1 MDEDEQNRYVTQLKE
16 EFDSCDTTGTG
27 YLDKEELT
35 ELCHKLS
42 LDAHLPLLLDILL
55 GPSHYARVNFEEF
68 KEGFVAVLSRSLDL
82 STSEEESSYLEPVTE
97 EVSPKFVKGTK
108 RYGRRSR
115 PDKTTSE
122 LTDDTEKDE
131 TPSTG
136 VRKAT
141 LKRSTSLESVES
153 LKSDEDTGSNKE
165 TSREQQNAI
174 QHSLHFEAQG
184 QLKRW
189 KPDSSGS
196 RKQSIGP
203 CQEVTDGQ
211 VRAVW
216 KESGVGAG
224 GTLNKQELLLVCDH
238 IGLKDLQS
246 EELDNLFMKLD
257 KDQDGRVSLTEFQSG
272 LFIHGDLPEPKAA
285 STPARLI
292 AQCSFSQDLEERVLR
307 STSPSLLSATV
318 GQRLLTRLD
327 DGSGCASPESVVT
340 VWTEE
345 GIRNSRDILQTLDFS
360 LEERL
365 SLVDLTLA
373 LDNELLVSGNGI
385 HQAALI
391 SYKDEIQFLQVLANQ
406 ACQERDKAK
415 AQLEL
420 ADRRNLQLVR
430 EIDDRH
436 ATMESLNESKI
447 KDLEQE
453 FREKL
458 SALRSETEQENEV
471 LLQQVEKERDKLRKE
486 VELIKGQEASLQ
498 EEATTVIKE
507 NSRLEEENCA
517 LKGKLS
523 EAESTISKLKK
534 DLDYVLQDKYGG
546 LDPNSTGLLSREEHL
561 SGIIKE
567 YELQCRELQDRNDEL
582 SSELEV
588 LKNQGTGRKTRQSR
602 DRLCT
607 HTWSSC
613 RALTTESDSDDPEIK
628 KGSSPKIQKC
638 THIGTNAL
646 GSLVSLAP
654 TVSIETELAME
665 QLKERYE
672 QEIQDLKIQLE
683 TKVNFYERTIELMK
697 QNMEVERKEIAHGF
711 KMEISEL
718 EEQKALTEERLKQ
731 LHQSVDRLEGELKV
745 KSEVMAW
752 GPEQERRVQRE
763 QAELEQ
769 NYVREIGNIVHR
781 LTSEK
786 DQLEA
791 ALKLKMDQEVL
802 LVREELEQ
810 QLSQIKAQFS
820 ETQHS
825 LLHQLQWEQVRLQ
838 EQTEQHCRDMGAWEA
853 RVEELEQEVRKE
865 RLHSAERIGEEQ
877 AQICSSAAQERKKLE
892 EKHQEEVR
900 QLRECICKMQ
910 AQGELQ
916 CRAEE
921 ESLMLQRQLE
931 EKLEEMCVQLEDNTM
946 SMKAQD
952 ALIQSLTSE
961 LNAKAREM
969 DLKKERE
976 QKLLGMVSQLEHKLN
991 FESEQKLS
999 QQKVEKNKEETL
1011 LGKVSQ
1017 LEQRLVQD
1025 KKREELLDK
1034 LCQFGEEWDCMKI
1047 ELKMVQ
1053 KEKERMHRNC
1063 NHLSSALVQQQ
1074 TLLEEQEKELDELR
1088 ENLEKTQEA
1097 LKSRDEDLTTQASEL
1112 RSVEMDRDRLMEE
1125 LRSQGNVVKDLQAK
1139 FQNLSEDWDQLNDII
1154 QNLQNALSQE
1164 RGTATRLQ
1172 TLLNLEQEEKSPLLQ
1187 ENSSYRNL
1195 SDQLSSQIVEMETES
1210 TKLTEDLKELRAEL
1224 QHKDKKL
1231 LELRTQLDTKSKE
1244 IDLLWNEVHQKME
1257 LFQNVN
1263 HFSDEVQLLTRHLE
1277 DKEKELCSLRE
1288 EADNTTN
1295 QLQQSLMDTQAEV
1308 RQMEEA
1314 LALEKSQ
1321 MKGQLLEMERL
1332 VIALETVMD
1341 PSSPHR
1347 AKLDEVN
1354 SENNA
1359 LKDRLA
1365 VLHQDVMRLEE
1376 EVSKKRKKL
1385 EEIEREYIKTQEEK
1399 ERLHKE
1405 NSKVREEVLD
1415 LSARNLQLS
1424 NENAELNSRFQSD
1437 QGTVQMLTERLS
1449 QVCREQEETT
1459 VFIKQL
1465 QETNRSLGKEK
1476 LQLQASKQD
1485 EKTLLERELIK
1496 AKDKLH
1502 HLTEVESVLTSL
1514 TLKNQSLQQDKENLL
1529 KEAEER
1535 NKKLEK
1541 LQECIN
1547 TLEGQSA
1554 QLHSRIYSLCKE
1566 KEAHIQEMSTQY
1578 MQLKESQNKVLEL
1591 ESMMHEVVKEK
1602 EHMQLVHRMQEET
1615 AASALQE
1622 KLKSVQAQCRELLD
1636 KLKDSESKLHAQEL
1650 ELQKLKHERLTLRNK
1665 QAELETSKQEAER
1678 QALRANTAL
1687 SLSKAQ
1693 HVREVQELQE
1703 QIGVNTQEQLSNVHM
1718 QLAEQ
1723 QSKTQ
1728 QLEVQLH
1735 SQAQQARIHLNL
1747 QQEQYEKVMENM
1759 QERMD
1764 DVEVKLKAVRLMLQ
1778 EKVNQLKEQL
1788 SKNVKSDLLLKDLYV
1803 ENAELMKAL
1812 QITEQRQKSAEKK
1825 SFLLEE
1831 KVTALN
1837 KLLHKIV
1844 PASLSA

>member
-802 LVREELEQ
+802 LVR
-810 QLSQIKAQFS
+810 
-820 ETQHS
+820 
-825 LLHQLQWEQVRLQ
+825 
-838 EQTEQHCRDMGAWEA
+838 
-853 RVEELEQEVRKE
+853 
-865 RLHSAERIGEEQ
+865 
-877 AQICSSAAQERKKLE
+877 
-892 EKHQEEVR
+892 
-900 QLRECICKMQ
+900 
-910 AQGELQ
+910 
-916 CRAEE
+916 
-921 ESLMLQRQLE
+921 
-931 EKLEEMCVQLEDNTM
+931 
-946 SMKAQD
+946 
-952 ALIQSLTSE
+952 
-961 LNAKAREM
+961 
-969 DLKKERE
+969 
-976 QKLLGMVSQLEHKLN
+976 
-991 FESEQKLS
+991 
-999 QQKVEKNKEETL
+999 
-1011 LGKVSQ
+1011 
-1017 LEQRLVQD
+1017 
-1025 KKREELLDK
+1025 
-1034 LCQFGEEWDCMKI
+1034 
-1047 ELKMVQ
+1047 
-1053 KEKERMHRNC
+1053 
-1063 NHLSSALVQQQ
+1063 
-1074 TLLEEQEKELDELR
+1074 
-1088 ENLEKTQEA
+1088 
-1097 LKSRDEDLTTQASEL
+1097 
-1112 RSVEMDRDRLMEE
+1112 
-1125 LRSQGNVVKDLQAK
+1125 
-1139 FQNLSEDWDQLNDII
+1139 
-1154 QNLQNALSQE
+1154 
-1164 RGTATRLQ
+1164 
-1172 TLLNLEQEEKSPLLQ
+1172 
-1187 ENSSYRNL
+1187 
-1195 SDQLSSQIVEMETES
+1195 
-1210 TKLTEDLKELRAEL
+1210 
-1224 QHKDKKL
+1224 
-1231 LELRTQLDTKSKE
+1231 
-1244 IDLLWNEVHQKME
+1244 
-1257 LFQNVN
+1257 
-1263 HFSDEVQLLTRHLE
+1263 
-1277 DKEKELCSLRE
+1277 
-1288 EADNTTN
+1288 
-1295 QLQQSLMDTQAEV
+1295 
-1308 RQMEEA
+1308 
-1314 LALEKSQ
+1314 
-1321 MKGQLLEMERL
+1321 
-1332 VIALETVMD
+1332 
-1341 PSSPHR
+1341 

>member
-1 MDEDEQNRYVTQLKE
+1 MDENEQNRYVTQLKE

-27 YLDKEELT
+27 FLDKEELT
-35 ELCHKLS
+35 ALCHKLR

-55 GPSHYARVNFEEF
+55 GAQHYARVNFEEF
-68 KEGFVAVLSRSLDL
+68 KEGFVAVLSRSLDF
-82 STSEEESSYLEPVTE
+82 STSEEESSYLEPVPE

-115 PDKTTSE
+115 PDKTTSV
-122 LTDDTEKDE
+122 LTDETEKDE

-136 VRKAT
+136 VRRAK
-141 LKRSTSLESVES
+141 LRRSTSLESVES

-165 TSREQQNAI
+165 TSREQQSAI
-174 QHSLHFEAQG
+174 QHSLLFEAQG
-184 QLKRW
+184 QLKLW

-196 RKQSIGP
+196 RKHFTGL
-203 CQEVTDGQ
+203 CQELTDGQ

-216 KESGVGAG
+216 KELGVGAG
-224 GTLNKQELLLVCDH
+224 GSLNKQELLLVCDH

-246 EELDNLFMKLD
+246 EELDSLFRKLD

-292 AQCSFSQDLEERVLR
+292 AQCSFSQDFEERVLR
-307 STSPSLLSATV
+307 STSPSVLSATV

-327 DGSGCASPESVVT
+327 DGSGCTSPENVIT
-340 VWTEE
+340 FWNEE

-360 LEERL
+360 LEEQL
-365 SLVDLTLA
+365 SLADLTLA

-391 SYKDEIQFLQVLANQ
+391 SYKDEIQFLQELANQ

-436 ATMESLNESKI
+436 ATIESLNESKI

-458 SALRSETEQENEV
+458 SALRSETEQESEV
-471 LLQQVEKERDKLRKE
+471 LLQQMEKERDKLREE
-486 VELIKGQEASLQ
+486 VKFLKGQEANLQ
-498 EEATTVIKE
+498 EEAAAAIKE
-507 NSRLEEENCA
+507 NSRLEEEICA

-523 EAESTISKLKK
+523 EAESTVSKLKK
-534 DLDYVLQDKYGG
+534 DLDHVLQDKYGG
-546 LDPNSTGLLSREEHL
+546 LDPNSAGLLSREEHL

-588 LKNQGTGRKTRQSR
+588 LKNQGSGRKTRQSR
-602 DRLCT
+602 DRLST
-607 HTWSSC
+607 LTWSGR

-628 KGSSPKIQKC
+628 RGSSPKIKKC
-638 THIGTNAL
+638 INKNAL
-646 GSLVSLAP
+646 QSLAP

-697 QNMEVERKEIAHGF
+697 QNMEVERKEIAQGF

-718 EEQKALTEERLKQ
+718 EEQKALAEERLEQ
-731 LHQSVDRLEGELKV
+731 LRQRVERLEGELKI
-745 KSEVMAW
+745 KSEVIAW
-752 GPEQERRVQRE
+752 GPEQEQRVQRE

-769 NYVREIGNIVHR
+769 NYAREIGNIVHR

-791 ALKLKMDQEVL
+791 ELKLKMDQEIL
-802 LVREELEQ
+802 LV
-810 QLSQIKAQFS
+810 
-820 ETQHS
+820 
-825 LLHQLQWEQVRLQ
+825 
-838 EQTEQHCRDMGAWEA
+838 
-853 RVEELEQEVRKE
+853 
-865 RLHSAERIGEEQ
+865 
-877 AQICSSAAQERKKLE
+877 
-892 EKHQEEVR
+892 
-900 QLRECICKMQ
+900 
-910 AQGELQ
+910 
-916 CRAEE
+916 
-921 ESLMLQRQLE
+921 
-931 EKLEEMCVQLEDNTM
+931 
-946 SMKAQD
+946 
-952 ALIQSLTSE
+952 
-961 LNAKAREM
+961 
-969 DLKKERE
+969 
-976 QKLLGMVSQLEHKLN
+976 
-991 FESEQKLS
+991 
-999 QQKVEKNKEETL
+999 
-1011 LGKVSQ
+1011 
-1017 LEQRLVQD
+1017 
-1025 KKREELLDK
+1025 
-1034 LCQFGEEWDCMKI
+1034 
-1047 ELKMVQ
+1047 
-1053 KEKERMHRNC
+1053 
-1063 NHLSSALVQQQ
+1063 
-1074 TLLEEQEKELDELR
+1074 
-1088 ENLEKTQEA
+1088 
-1097 LKSRDEDLTTQASEL
+1097 
-1112 RSVEMDRDRLMEE
+1112 
-1125 LRSQGNVVKDLQAK
+1125 
-1139 FQNLSEDWDQLNDII
+1139 
-1154 QNLQNALSQE
+1154 
-1164 RGTATRLQ
+1164 
-1172 TLLNLEQEEKSPLLQ
+1172 
-1187 ENSSYRNL
+1187 
-1195 SDQLSSQIVEMETES
+1195 
-1210 TKLTEDLKELRAEL
+1210 
-1224 QHKDKKL
+1224 
-1231 LELRTQLDTKSKE
+1231 
-1244 IDLLWNEVHQKME
+1244 
-1257 LFQNVN
+1257 
-1263 HFSDEVQLLTRHLE
+1263 
-1277 DKEKELCSLRE
+1277 
-1288 EADNTTN
+1288 
-1295 QLQQSLMDTQAEV
+1295 
-1308 RQMEEA
+1308 
-1314 LALEKSQ
+1314 
-1321 MKGQLLEMERL
+1321 
-1332 VIALETVMD
+1332 
-1341 PSSPHR
+1341 R

-1354 SENNA
+1354 SENSA

-1376 EVSKKRKKL
+1376 EVSKKRRKL
-1385 EEIEREYIKTQEEK
+1385 EEMEREHIKIQEEE

-1405 NSKVREEVLD
+1405 NSKVREEALE

-1424 NENAELNSRFQSD
+1424 NENAELNSRLQSD

-1449 QVCREQEETT
+1449 QVCQEQEEMTT
-1459 VFIKQL
+1459 FIKQL
-1465 QETNRSLGKEK
+1465 QETNGSLEKEK
-1476 LQLQASKQD
+1476 LQLQASRQD
-1485 EKTLLERELIK
+1485 EKNLLVRELNE
-1496 AKDKLH
+1496 ARDKLH

-1514 TLKNQSLQQDKENLL
+1514 TLKNQSLQQDKESLM
-1529 KEAEER
+1529 KEAEEQ

-1547 TLEGQSA
+1547 TLEDQSA
-1554 QLHSRIYSLCKE
+1554 QLHSQIYSMCKE
-1566 KEAHIQEMSTQY
+1566 KEVHMKEMSTQH
-1578 MQLKESQNKVLEL
+1578 MLLKESQNKVLEL
-1591 ESMMHEVVKEK
+1591 ETRMHEFVKEK

-1615 AASALQE
+1615 AASALEE
-1622 KLKSVQAQCRELLD
+1622 KLRSVQAQCQELLD

-1650 ELQKLKHERLTLRNK
+1650 ELQRLKHESLTLRNK
-1665 QAELETSKQEAER
+1665 QAELETTKQKAEE

-1687 SLSKAQ
+1687 SLSQAQ
-1693 HVREVQELQE
+1693 HVREVQQLQE
-1703 QIGVNTQEQLSNVHM
+1703 QIGLNTQEWLSNL
-1718 QLAEQ
+1718 QTKLAEE

-1735 SQAQQARIHLNL
+1735 SQAQQARTQVNL

-1764 DVEVKLKAVRLMLQ
+1764 DVEAKLKAVRLMLQ

-1831 KVTALN
+1831 KVSALN
-1837 KLLHKIV
+1837 KLLRKIA

>member
-1 MDEDEQNRYVTQLKE
+1 MDENEQNRYVTQLKE

-27 YLDKEELT
+27 FLDKEELT
-35 ELCHKLS
+35 ALCHKLR

-55 GPSHYARVNFEEF
+55 GAQHYARVNFEEF
-68 KEGFVAVLSRSLDL
+68 KEGFVAVLSRSLDF
-82 STSEEESSYLEPVTE
+82 STSEEESSYLEPVPE

-115 PDKTTSE
+115 PDKTTSV
-122 LTDDTEKDE
+122 LTDETEKDE

-136 VRKAT
+136 VRRAK
-141 LKRSTSLESVES
+141 LRRSTSLESVES

-165 TSREQQNAI
+165 TSREQQSAI
-174 QHSLHFEAQG
+174 QHSLLFEAQG
-184 QLKRW
+184 QLKLW

-196 RKQSIGP
+196 RKHFTGL
-203 CQEVTDGQ
+203 CQELTDGQ

-216 KESGVGAG
+216 KELGVGAG
-224 GTLNKQELLLVCDH
+224 GSLNKQELLLVCDH

-246 EELDNLFMKLD
+246 EELDSLFRKLD

-292 AQCSFSQDLEERVLR
+292 AQCSFSQDFEERVLR
-307 STSPSLLSATV
+307 STSPSVLSATV

-327 DGSGCASPESVVT
+327 DGSGCTSPENVIT
-340 VWTEE
+340 FWNEE

-360 LEERL
+360 LEEQL
-365 SLVDLTLA
+365 SLADLTLA

-391 SYKDEIQFLQVLANQ
+391 SYKDEIQFLQELANQ

-436 ATMESLNESKI
+436 ATIESLNESKI

-458 SALRSETEQENEV
+458 SALRSETEQESEV
-471 LLQQVEKERDKLRKE
+471 LLQQMEKERDKLREE
-486 VELIKGQEASLQ
+486 VKFLKGQEANLQ
-498 EEATTVIKE
+498 EEAAAAIKE
-507 NSRLEEENCA
+507 NSRLEEEICA

-523 EAESTISKLKK
+523 EAESTVSKLKK
-534 DLDYVLQDKYGG
+534 DLDHVLQDKYGG
-546 LDPNSTGLLSREEHL
+546 LDPNSAGLISREEHL

-588 LKNQGTGRKTRQSR
+588 LKNQGSGRKTRQSR
-602 DRLCT
+602 DRLST
-607 HTWSSC
+607 LTWSGR

-628 KGSSPKIQKC
+628 RGSSPKIKKC
-638 THIGTNAL
+638 INKNAL
-646 GSLVSLAP
+646 QSLAP

-697 QNMEVERKEIAHGF
+697 QNMEVERKEIAQGF

-718 EEQKALTEERLKQ
+718 EEQKALAEERLEQ
-731 LHQSVDRLEGELKV
+731 LRQRVERLEGELKI
-745 KSEVMAW
+745 KSEVIAW

-769 NYVREIGNIVHR
+769 NYAREIGNIVHR

-791 ALKLKMDQEVL
+791 ELKLKMDQEIL

-810 QLSQIKAQFS
+810 QLSQIKAQ
-820 ETQHS
+820 
-825 LLHQLQWEQVRLQ
+825 LHGEQFRLQ
-838 EQTEQHCRDMGAWEA
+838 EQTEQHCREMGAWEA

-865 RLHSAERIGEEQ
+865 RLHSAERLGEEQ
-877 AQICSSAAQERKKLE
+877 AQICSSAAQERKILE
-892 EKHQEEVR
+892 EKHQDEVR

-910 AQGELQ
+910 DQAELQ

-961 LNAKAREM
+961 LHAKEREM
-969 DLKKERE
+969 DIKKERE
-976 QKLLGMVSQLEHKLN
+976 QKLLGKVSQLERKLN
-991 FESEQKLS
+991 FERERKIS
-999 QQKVEKNKEETL
+999 QQKVEKNKEEAL

-1017 LEQRLVQD
+1017 LEQRLVED
-1025 KKREELLDK
+1025 KKREEELLDK
-1034 LCQFGEEWDCMKI
+1034 LFQFGEEWDRMKI
-1047 ELKMVQ
+1047 ELEMVQ
-1053 KEKERMHRNC
+1053 KEKERMQGNC
-1063 NHLSSALVQQQ
+1063 SQLSSALVQQQ

-1088 ENLEKTQEA
+1088 ENLEKTHEA
-1097 LKSRDEDLTTQASEL
+1097 LKSRDEDLTRQASEL
-1112 RSVEMDRDRLMEE
+1112 KSVEMDRDRLMEE
-1125 LRSQGNVVKDLQAK
+1125 LRSQGNIVKDLQAK
-1139 FQNLSEDWDQLNDII
+1139 FQNLSEDWDQLNDIV

-1164 RGTATRLQ
+1164 QGTATQLQ
-1172 TLLNLEQEEKSPLLQ
+1172 TLLNLEREEKSHFLQ
-1187 ENSSYRNL
+1187 ENSSYRTL

-1210 TKLTEDLKELRAEL
+1210 TKLTEELKELRVDL
-1224 QHKDKKL
+1224 QHKDKQL
-1231 LELRTQLDTKSKE
+1231 LELRTQLDAKSKE

-1257 LFQNVN
+1257 MFQNIN
-1263 HFSDEVQLLTRHLE
+1263 RLSDEVQLLTQCLE

-1288 EADNTTN
+1288 EADNSTN
-1295 QLQQSLMDTQAEV
+1295 QLQQSLMISQAEV
-1308 RQMEEA
+1308 QQVEEA
-1314 LALEKSQ
+1314 FEREKGQ

-1354 SENNA
+1354 SENSA

-1376 EVSKKRKKL
+1376 EVSKKRRKL
-1385 EEIEREYIKTQEEK
+1385 EEMEREHIKIQEEE

-1405 NSKVREEVLD
+1405 NSKVREEALE

-1424 NENAELNSRFQSD
+1424 NENAELNSRLQSD

-1449 QVCREQEETT
+1449 QVCQEQEEMTT
-1459 VFIKQL
+1459 FIKQL
-1465 QETNRSLGKEK
+1465 QETNGSLEKEK
-1476 LQLQASKQD
+1476 LQLQASRQD
-1485 EKTLLERELIK
+1485 EKNLLVRELNE
-1496 AKDKLH
+1496 ARDKLH

-1514 TLKNQSLQQDKENLL
+1514 TLKNQSLQQDKESLM
-1529 KEAEER
+1529 KEAEEQ

-1547 TLEGQSA
+1547 TLEDQSA
-1554 QLHSRIYSLCKE
+1554 QLHSQIYSMCKE
-1566 KEAHIQEMSTQY
+1566 KEVHMKEMSTQH
-1578 MQLKESQNKVLEL
+1578 MLLKESQNKVLEL
-1591 ESMMHEVVKEK
+1591 ETRMHEFVKEK

-1615 AASALQE
+1615 AASALEE
-1622 KLKSVQAQCRELLD
+1622 KLRSVQAQCQELLD

-1650 ELQKLKHERLTLRNK
+1650 ELQRLKHESLTLRNK
-1665 QAELETSKQEAER
+1665 QAELETTKQKAEE

-1687 SLSKAQ
+1687 SLSQAQ
-1693 HVREVQELQE
+1693 HVREVQQLQE
-1703 QIGVNTQEQLSNVHM
+1703 QIGLNTQEWLSNL
-1718 QLAEQ
+1718 QTKLAEE

-1735 SQAQQARIHLNL
+1735 SQAQQARTQVNL

-1764 DVEVKLKAVRLMLQ
+1764 DVEAKLKAVRLMLQ

-1831 KVTALN
+1831 KVSALN
-1837 KLLHKIV
+1837 KLLRKIA

>member
-1 MDEDEQNRYVTQLKE
+1 MDENEQNRYVTQLKE

-27 YLDKEELT
+27 FLDKEELT
-35 ELCHKLS
+35 ALCHKLR

-55 GPSHYARVNFEEF
+55 GPQHYARVNFEEF
-68 KEGFVAVLSRSLDL
+68 KEGFVAVLSRSLDF
-82 STSEEESSYLEPVTE
+82 STSEEESSYLEPVPE

-115 PDKTTSE
+115 PDKTTSV
-122 LTDDTEKDE
+122 LTDETEKDE

-136 VRKAT
+136 VRRAK
-141 LKRSTSLESVES
+141 LRRSTSLESVES

-165 TSREQQNAI
+165 TSREQQSAI

-184 QLKRW
+184 QLKLW

-196 RKQSIGP
+196 RKHFTGL
-203 CQEVTDGQ
+203 CQELTDGQ

-216 KESGVGAG
+216 KELGVGAG
-224 GTLNKQELLLVCDH
+224 GSLNKQELLLVCDH

-246 EELDNLFMKLD
+246 EELDSLFRKLD

-292 AQCSFSQDLEERVLR
+292 AQCSFSQDFEERVLR
-307 STSPSLLSATV
+307 STSPSVLSATV

-327 DGSGCASPESVVT
+327 DGSGCTSPENVIT
-340 VWTEE
+340 FWNEE

-360 LEERL
+360 LEEQL
-365 SLVDLTLA
+365 SLADLTLA

-391 SYKDEIQFLQVLANQ
+391 SYKDEIQFLQELANQ

-436 ATMESLNESKI
+436 ATIESLNESKI

-458 SALRSETEQENEV
+458 SALRSETEQESEV
-471 LLQQVEKERDKLRKE
+471 LLQQMEKERDKLREE
-486 VELIKGQEASLQ
+486 VEFFKGQEANLQ
-498 EEATTVIKE
+498 EETTAAIKE
-507 NSRLEEENCA
+507 NSRLEEEICA

-534 DLDYVLQDKYGG
+534 DLDHVLQDKYGG
-546 LDPNSTGLLSREEHL
+546 LDPNSAGLISREEHL

-588 LKNQGTGRKTRQSR
+588 LKNQGSGRKTRQSR
-602 DRLCT
+602 DRLST
-607 HTWSSC
+607 LTWSGR

-628 KGSSPKIQKC
+628 RVSSPKIKKC
-638 THIGTNAL
+638 INKNAL
-646 GSLVSLAP
+646 GSLESLAP

-697 QNMEVERKEIAHGF
+697 QNMEVERKEIAQGF

-718 EEQKALTEERLKQ
+718 EEQKALAEERLEQ
-731 LHQSVDRLEGELKV
+731 LRQRVERLEGELKI
-745 KSEVMAW
+745 KSEVIAW

-769 NYVREIGNIVHR
+769 NYAREIGNIVHR

-791 ALKLKMDQEVL
+791 ELKLKMDQEVL

-810 QLSQIKAQFS
+810 QLSQIKAQ
-820 ETQHS
+820 
-825 LLHQLQWEQVRLQ
+825 LHGEQFRLQ
-838 EQTEQHCRDMGAWEA
+838 EQTEQHCREMGAWEA

-865 RLHSAERIGEEQ
+865 RLHSAERLGEEQ

-910 AQGELQ
+910 DQAELQ

-961 LNAKAREM
+961 LHAKEREM
-969 DLKKERE
+969 DIKKERE
-976 QKLLGMVSQLEHKLN
+976 QKLLGKVSQLERKLN
-991 FESEQKLS
+991 FERERKLS
-999 QQKVEKNKEETL
+999 QQKVEKNKEEAL

-1017 LEQRLVQD
+1017 LEQRLVED
-1025 KKREELLDK
+1025 KKREEELLDK
-1034 LCQFGEEWDCMKI
+1034 LFQFGEEWDRMKI
-1047 ELKMVQ
+1047 ELEMVQ
-1053 KEKERMHRNC
+1053 KEKERMQGNC
-1063 NHLSSALVQQQ
+1063 SQLSSALVQQQ

-1088 ENLEKTQEA
+1088 ENLEETHEA
-1097 LKSRDEDLTTQASEL
+1097 LKSRDEDLTRQASEL
-1112 RSVEMDRDRLMEE
+1112 KSVEMDRDRLMEE
-1125 LRSQGNVVKDLQAK
+1125 LRSQGNIVKDLQAK
-1139 FQNLSEDWDQLNDII
+1139 FQNLSEDWDQLNDIV

-1164 RGTATRLQ
+1164 QGTATQLQ
-1172 TLLNLEQEEKSPLLQ
+1172 TLLNLEREEKSHLLQ
-1187 ENSSYRNL
+1187 ENSSYRTL

-1210 TKLTEDLKELRAEL
+1210 TKLTEELKELRVDL
-1224 QHKDKKL
+1224 QHKDKQL
-1231 LELRTQLDTKSKE
+1231 LELRTQLDAKSKE

-1257 LFQNVN
+1257 MFQNIN
-1263 HFSDEVQLLTRHLE
+1263 HLSDEVQLLTQCLE
-1277 DKEKELCSLRE
+1277 DKEKELCSLKE
-1288 EADNTTN
+1288 EADNSTN
-1295 QLQQSLMDTQAEV
+1295 QLQQSLMISQAEV
-1308 RQMEEA
+1308 RQVEEA
-1314 LALEKSQ
+1314 FEREKGQ

-1341 PSSPHR
+1341 PSSPH
-1347 AKLDEVN
+1347 
-1354 SENNA
+1354 SA

-1365 VLHQDVMRLEE
+1365 VLHQDVMSLEE
-1376 EVSKKRKKL
+1376 EVSKKRRKL
-1385 EEIEREYIKTQEEK
+1385 EEMEREHIKIQEEE

-1405 NSKVREEVLD
+1405 NSKVREEVLE

-1424 NENAELNSRFQSD
+1424 NENAELNSRLQSD

-1449 QVCREQEETT
+1449 QVWREQEEMTT
-1459 VFIKQL
+1459 FIKQL
-1465 QETNRSLGKEK
+1465 QETNRSLEKEK
-1476 LQLQASKQD
+1476 LQLQASRQD
-1485 EKTLLERELIK
+1485 EKKLLERELNE
-1496 AKDKLH
+1496 AKDKLQ

-1514 TLKNQSLQQDKENLL
+1514 TLKKQSLQQDKESLL
-1529 KEAEER
+1529 KEAEEQ

-1547 TLEGQSA
+1547 TLEDQSA
-1554 QLHSRIYSLCKE
+1554 QLHSQIYSVCKE
-1566 KEAHIQEMSTQY
+1566 KEVHMKEMSTQH
-1578 MQLKESQNKVLEL
+1578 MLLKESQNKVLEL
-1591 ESMMHEVVKEK
+1591 ETRMHEFVKEK

-1615 AASALQE
+1615 AASALEE
-1622 KLKSVQAQCRELLD
+1622 KLRSVQAQCQELLD

-1650 ELQKLKHERLTLRNK
+1650 ELQRLKHESLTLRNK
-1665 QAELETSKQEAER
+1665 QAELETTKQKAEE

-1687 SLSKAQ
+1687 SLSQAQ
-1693 HVREVQELQE
+1693 HVREVQQLQE
-1703 QIGVNTQEQLSNVHM
+1703 QIGINTQEQLSNLHT
-1718 QLAEQ
+1718 QLAEE

-1735 SQAQQARIHLNL
+1735 SQTQQARTQVNL

-1764 DVEVKLKAVRLMLQ
+1764 DVEAKLKAVRLMLQ

-1837 KLLHKIV
+1837 KLLRKIA

>member
-35 ELCHKLS
+35 ALCHKLG
-42 LDAHLPLLLDILL
+42 LAAHLPLLLDILL
-55 GPSHYARVNFEEF
+55 GPQHYARVNFEEF
-68 KEGFVAVLSRSLDL
+68 KEGFVAVLSRSLDF
-82 STSEEESSYLEPVTE
+82 STSEEESSYLEPVPE

-115 PDKTTSE
+115 PDKTTSV
-122 LTDDTEKDE
+122 LTDETEKDE

-136 VRKAT
+136 VRRAK
-141 LKRSTSLESVES
+141 LRRSTSLESVES

-165 TSREQQNAI
+165 KRTEKQSAI

-196 RKQSIGP
+196 RKHSIGP
-203 CQEVTDGQ
+203 CQEITDEQ

-216 KESGVGAG
+216 KELGVGTG
-224 GTLNKQELLLVCDH
+224 GSLNKQELLLVCDH
-238 IGLKDLQS
+238 IGLKNLQS
-246 EELDNLFMKLD
+246 EELDNLFRKLD
-257 KDQDGRVSLTEFQSG
+257 KDQDGRVGLTEFQSG

-285 STPARLI
+285 STPARVI
-292 AQCSFSQDLEERVLR
+292 ARCSFSQDLEERVLR

-327 DGSGCASPESVVT
+327 DGSGCTSPESVIT
-340 VWTEE
+340 FWTEE

-365 SLVDLTLA
+365 SLADLTLA

-391 SYKDEIQFLQVLANQ
+391 SYKDEIQFLHWSGRLMTAM
-406 ACQERDKAK
+406 
-415 AQLEL
+415 LL
-420 ADRRNLQLVR
+420 L
-430 EIDDRH
+430 
-436 ATMESLNESKI
+436 ESLNESKI

-471 LLQQVEKERDKLRKE
+471 LLQQLEKERDKLRE
-486 VELIKGQEASLQ
+486 EIELLKGQEANLQ
-498 EEATTVIKE
+498 EEATTAITE

-534 DLDYVLQDKYGG
+534 DLDRILQDKYEGF
-546 LDPNSTGLLSREEHL
+546 DPNSAGLISREEHL
-561 SGIIKE
+561 SGIIKR

-588 LKNQGTGRKTRQSR
+588 LKNQGSGRKTRQSR
-602 DRLCT
+602 DRFSV
-607 HTWSSC
+607 HTWSG
-613 RALTTESDSDDPEIK
+613 RKALTTESDSDDPEIK
-628 KGSSPKIQKC
+628 RGSSPKIKKC
-638 THIGTNAL
+638 INKNAL
-646 GSLVSLAP
+646 GSLESLVP

-665 QLKERYE
+665 QLKERYK

-697 QNMEVERKEIAHGF
+697 HNMEGERKEIAHGF
-711 KMEISEL
+711 RIEISEL
-718 EEQKALTEERLKQ
+718 EEQKALAEQRIEQ
-731 LHQSVDRLEGELKV
+731 LSQSLGRLEGELKI

-752 GPEQERRVQRE
+752 GPEQERRAQRE

-769 NYVREIGNIVHR
+769 NYAREIGNIVHR

-791 ALKLKMDQEVL
+791 ELKLKMDQEVL

-820 ETQHS
+820 EAQHS
-825 LLHQLQWEQVRLQ
+825 LLQQLHGEQVRLQ
-838 EQTEQHCRDMGAWEA
+838 EQTEQHCREMGAWEA
-853 RVEELEQEVRKE
+853 RVEELEQEVHKE
-865 RLHSAERIGEEQ
+865 RLHSAERLGVQQ
-877 AQICSSAAQERKKLE
+877 AQICNNAAYERKKLE
-892 EKHQEEVR
+892 EKHQEEVW
-900 QLRECICKMQ
+900 QLREHICKMQ
-910 AQGELQ
+910 VQAELK

-921 ESLMLQRQLE
+921 ESLLLQRQLE
-931 EKLEEMCVQLEDNTM
+931 DKLEEMCVQLEDNTM
-946 SMKAQD
+946 SMKTQD

-961 LNAKAREM
+961 LHAKEREM
-969 DLKKERE
+969 DMKKESE
-976 QKLLGMVSQLEHKLN
+976 QKLLVKVSQLEHKLN
-991 FESEQKLS
+991 FERERKLS
-999 QQKVEKNKEETL
+999 QQKVEKNKEEAL
-1011 LGKVSQ
+1011 LGKVSK
-1017 LEQRLVQD
+1017 LEQRLAKD
-1025 KKREELLDK
+1025 KKREEELFAK
-1034 LCQFGEEWDCMKI
+1034 LCQLTQDWDRMKI
-1047 ELKMVQ
+1047 ELEIVQ
-1053 KEKERMHRNC
+1053 NEKERIQGNG
-1063 NHLSSALVQQQ
+1063 NNLSSVLNHQQRQ
-1074 TLLEEQEKELDELR
+1074 LDEQEKELNELR

-1097 LKSRDEDLTTQASEL
+1097 LKSRDEDLSRQDSEIK
-1112 RSVEMDRDRLMEE
+1112 SVEMDREGLMEE
-1125 LRSQGNVVKDLQAK
+1125 LISQGNVVKDLQAK
-1139 FQNLSEDWDQLNDII
+1139 FQNLSEDWDQLNDLV
-1154 QNLQNALSQE
+1154 QNLQNALSKEQSS
-1164 RGTATRLQ
+1164 ATQLRS
-1172 TLLNLEQEEKSPLLQ
+1172 LLNLEQEEKSHLLK
-1187 ENSSYRNL
+1187 ENFSYRNL
-1195 SDQLSSQIVEMETES
+1195 TDQLSSQIVEMETES
-1210 TKLTEDLKELRAEL
+1210 AKLTEELKELRLEL
-1224 QHKDKKL
+1224 QNKDKKL
-1231 LELRTQLDTKSKE
+1231 LELRTQLDAKAKE
-1244 IDLLWNEVHQKME
+1244 LDLLCNEVQQKME
-1257 LFQNVN
+1257 MFQNVN
-1263 HFSDEVQLLTRHLE
+1263 RLSDEVQLLTQRLE
-1277 DKEKELCSLRE
+1277 DKEKELCSMRE

-1295 QLQQSLMDTQAEV
+1295 QLQQSLMDSQADV
-1308 RQMEEA
+1308 RQVKEEFE
-1314 LALEKSQ
+1314 LEKGQ

-1354 SENNA
+1354 SENSA

-1376 EVSKKRKKL
+1376 ELNKKSSC
-1385 EEIEREYIKTQEEK
+1385 
-1399 ERLHKE
+1399 
-1405 NSKVREEVLD
+1405 NSKVREEVLE

-1424 NENAELNSRFQSD
+1424 NDNAELNSRLQSD
-1437 QGTVQMLTERLS
+1437 QGTVQMLTEKLS

-1459 VFIKQL
+1459 VFIKEL
-1465 QETNRSLGKEK
+1465 QDINRSLEKEK
-1476 LQLQASKQD
+1476 FQLHASQQN
-1485 EKTLLERELIK
+1485 EKNFLERELK
-1496 AKDKLH
+1496 EAKDKLQ

-1514 TLKNQSLQQDKENLL
+1514 TLKNQMLQQNEETLL
-1529 KEAEER
+1529 KEAEEQ

-1541 LQECIN
+1541 LQGCIN
-1547 TLEGQSA
+1547 TLEGQSS
-1554 QLHSRIYSLCKE
+1554 QLHSQIYSMCKE
-1566 KEAHIQEMSTQY
+1566 KEAYLQEMSTQDRL
-1578 MQLKESQNKVLEL
+1578 LKESQEKVLEL
-1591 ESMMHEVVKEK
+1591 ETRMHEFVKEK

-1622 KLKSVQAQCRELLD
+1622 QLRSVQAQRQELLD

-1650 ELQKLKHERLTLRNK
+1650 EFQRLKHESLTLRNK
-1665 QAELETSKQEAER
+1665 QAELETTKQEVEE

-1687 SLSKAQ
+1687 SLSQAQ
-1693 HVREVQELQE
+1693 HVREVQQLQQ
-1703 QIGVNTQEQLSNVHM
+1703 QIDLNTQQQLSNLHT
-1718 QLAEQ
+1718 QLAEE

-1735 SQAQQARIHLNL
+1735 SQAQQARTQLNL

-1764 DVEVKLKAVRLMLQ
+1764 DVETKLKAVRLMLQ
-1778 EKVNQLKEQL
+1778 DKVIQLKEQL
-1788 SKNVKSDLLLKDLYV
+1788 SKNVKSDLLLKDLYI

-1837 KLLHKIV
+1837 KLLRKIAPV
-1844 PASLSA
+1844 SLSA

>member
-16 EFDSCDTTGTG
+16 EFDNCDTTGTG

-55 GPSHYARVNFEEF
+55 GPRHYARVNFEEF

-82 STSEEESSYLEPVTE
+82 STSEEESSYLEPVAE

-122 LTDDTEKDE
+122 LTDNTEKDE

-136 VRKAT
+136 VWKAT

-196 RKQSIGP
+196 RKHSIGP
-203 CQEVTDGQ
+203 CQEITDGQ

-216 KESGVGAG
+216 KELGVGAG

-292 AQCSFSQDLEERVLR
+292 AQCSFSQPSEHNNEWISITTVMWSMSTMYCTSGILSGLHLIMWDLQDNFESFTDSTLDFPEDLEERVLR

-327 DGSGCASPESVVT
+327 DGSGCASPESVAT

-365 SLVDLTLA
+365 SLADLTLA

-406 ACQERDKAK
+406 AFQERDKAK

-471 LLQQVEKERDKLRKE
+471 LLQQVEKERDKLREE
-486 VELIKGQEASLQ
+486 VELLKDQEASLQ

-507 NSRLEEENCA
+507 NSRLEEENSA

-534 DLDYVLQDKYGG
+534 DLDHVLHDKYGG
-546 LDPNSTGLLSREEHL
+546 DLGLLSREEHL

-567 YELQCRELQDRNDEL
+567 YEVQCRELQDRNDEL

-588 LKNQGTGRKTRQSR
+588 QKNQGTGRKTKQSR
-602 DRLCT
+602 DRLST
-607 HTWSSC
+607 HTWSIR

-628 KGSSPKIQKC
+628 KGSSPKIKKC

-646 GSLVSLAP
+646 GSLVNLAP

-665 QLKERYE
+665 KLKERYE

-718 EEQKALTEERLKQ
+718 EEQKALTEERLEQ
-731 LHQSVDRLEGELKV
+731 LRQSVDRLEGELKV

-769 NYVREIGNIVHR
+769 NYAREIGNIVHR

-791 ALKLKMDQEVL
+791 ELKLKMDQEVL
-802 LVREELEQ
+802 LVREELEK
-810 QLSQIKAQFS
+810 QLSQLKAQFS

-838 EQTEQHCRDMGAWEA
+838 EQTEQHCREMGAWEA
-853 RVEELEQEVRKE
+853 RVEKLEQEVCKE
-865 RLHSAERIGEEQ
+865 RLHSAEHFGEEQ
-877 AQICSSAAQERKKLE
+877 VQIYSSAAQERKKLE
-892 EKHQEEVR
+892 KEHQEEV
-900 QLRECICKMQ
+900 QKLKECICKMQ

-916 CRAEE
+916 CRAEKE
-921 ESLMLQRQLE
+921 LLMLQRQLE
-931 EKLEEMCVQLEDNTM
+931 EKMEEMCVQLEDNTM

-961 LNAKAREM
+961 LNAKDREM

-976 QKLLGMVSQLEHKLN
+976 QKLLGTVSHLEQKLN
-991 FESEQKLS
+991 FECERKLS
-999 QQKVEKNKEETL
+999 QQKVEKNQEETL

-1025 KKREELLDK
+1025 KKREEELLDK
-1034 LCQFGEEWDCMKI
+1034 LCHFGEEWDCVKI
-1047 ELKMVQ
+1047 ELEMVQ
-1053 KEKERMHRNC
+1053 KEKERMHGNC

-1074 TLLEEQEKELDELR
+1074 TLLEEQEKELDELQ
-1088 ENLEKTQEA
+1088 ENLDKTQEA
-1097 LKSRDEDLTTQASEL
+1097 LKSRDDDLTKQASEL

-1139 FQNLSEDWDQLNDII
+1139 FQDLSVDWDQLNDIV
-1154 QNLQNALSQE
+1154 QSLQNALSQE
-1164 RGTATRLQ
+1164 RGTATQLQ
-1172 TLLNLEQEEKSPLLQ
+1172 TLLNLEREEKSHLLQ

-1210 TKLTEDLKELRAEL
+1210 TKLTEDLKKLRAEL
-1224 QHKDKKL
+1224 QHKDKEL

-1244 IDLLWNEVHQKME
+1244 IDLLWNEVHKKME
-1257 LFQNVN
+1257 MFQNVN
-1263 HFSDEVQLLTRHLE
+1263 HFSDEVKFLTRRLE
-1277 DKEKELCSLRE
+1277 DKEKELCSLRD
-1288 EADNTTN
+1288 EADNITN
-1295 QLQQSLMDTQAEV
+1295 RLQHSLMDTQAEV

-1314 LALEKSQ
+1314 FTLEKSQ
-1321 MKGQLLEMERL
+1321 MKRQLLEMESL

-1385 EEIEREYIKTQEEK
+1385 EDIEREYIKTQEEK

-1405 NSKVREEVLD
+1405 NSKVREEVLE
-1415 LSARNLQLS
+1415 LSARNFQLS
-1424 NENAELNSRFQSD
+1424 NENAELNSRLQSD
-1437 QGTVQMLTERLS
+1437 QGAVQMLTERLS

-1485 EKTLLERELIK
+1485 EKTILERELIE
-1496 AKDKLH
+1496 AKDKLQ
-1502 HLTEVESVLTSL
+1502 HLTEVESVLMSL

-1554 QLHSRIYSLCKE
+1554 QLHSQIYSMCKE
-1566 KEAHIQEMSTQY
+1566 KEAHVQEISTQY

-1591 ESMMHEVVKEK
+1591 ES
-1602 EHMQLVHRMQEET
+1602 
-1615 AASALQE
+1615 
-1622 KLKSVQAQCRELLD
+1622 
-1636 KLKDSESKLHAQEL
+1636 
-1650 ELQKLKHERLTLRNK
+1650 
-1665 QAELETSKQEAER
+1665 
-1678 QALRANTAL
+1678 
-1687 SLSKAQ
+1687 
-1693 HVREVQELQE
+1693 
-1703 QIGVNTQEQLSNVHM
+1703 
-1718 QLAEQ
+1718 
-1723 QSKTQ
+1723 
-1728 QLEVQLH
+1728 
-1735 SQAQQARIHLNL
+1735 
-1747 QQEQYEKVMENM
+1747 
-1759 QERMD
+1759 D
-1764 DVEVKLKAVRLMLQ
+1764 DA
-1778 EKVNQLKEQL
+1778 
-1788 SKNVKSDLLLKDLYV
+1788 
-1803 ENAELMKAL
+1803 
-1812 QITEQRQKSAEKK
+1812 
-1825 SFLLEE
+1825 
-1831 KVTALN
+1831 
-1837 KLLHKIV
+1837 
-1844 PASLSA
+1844 